1 MTDILV
7 SQLFTQKSDQIHKQS
22 HLLHINL
29 FFSKK
34 KAETSFI
41 YIKNNNSMYQNQSLV
56 GSVVIGA
63 ELGREDH
70 GSIPRNCDREG
81 AGTT

>member
-1 MTDILV
+1 MLRNFFGRMLMKI
-7 SQLFTQKSDQIHKQS
+7 FKHK
-22 HLLHINL
+22 IM
-29 FFSKK
+29 
-34 KAETSFI
+34 
-41 YIKNNNSMYQNQSLV
+41 NNNQSLV